1 MKKFFAGLLALSIV
15 IFAGCSASDV
25 PTPTPSSTQASVTTS
40 TPKKTSSPK
49 LTVSPSSTASAP
61 AAVQQPTRSSKPAAT
76 LDTTSKPTSTPT
88 PTPTPTKTPAPP
100 SDDVSEPAV
109 ATQNERTVY
118 ITKTGEKYH
127 RSGCKYL
134 RKSQISISLDD
145 AIARGFEPCSVCNP

>member
-25 PTPTPSSTQASVTTS
+25 PTPSSTQASVTTS

-49 LTVSPSSTASAP
+49 PTVSPSSTASAP

-76 LDTTSKPTSTPT
+76 SDSASEATT
-88 PTPTPTKTPAPP
+88 TPTPTKTPTPP
-100 SDDVSEPAV
+100 PDDVSEPAV